1 MGSNYNESLMHPE
14 WYTYIILFILGIV
27 GSCALIVP
35 GISGSMILLL
45 LGFYNPIMDTIKGF
59 LHSIGLK
66 FGDFSS
72 AFNPDIVNDEGYLL
86 QSFSLLLCFGL
97 GIIIGAILISKLMK
111 FLLQNHKA
119 PTYFGILGFI
129 LASVV
134 GIYANGAYYQNITY
148 VDVILAIIFMIA
160 GFFASFYLA
169 KLADQ
174 KEKEKLDNI
183 EEN

>member
-1 MGSNYNESLMHPE
+1 
-14 WYTYIILFILGIV
+14 
-27 GSCALIVP
+27 
-35 GISGSMILLL
+35 
-45 LGFYNPIMDTIKGF
+45 
-59 LHSIGLK
+59 
-66 FGDFSS
+66 
-72 AFNPDIVNDEGYLL
+72 
-86 QSFSLLLCFGL
+86 
-97 GIIIGAILISKLMK
+97 MK
-111 FLLQNHKA
+111 FLLQNHKV

-174 KEKEKLDNI
+174 KEKLDNI
-183 EEN
+183 EE